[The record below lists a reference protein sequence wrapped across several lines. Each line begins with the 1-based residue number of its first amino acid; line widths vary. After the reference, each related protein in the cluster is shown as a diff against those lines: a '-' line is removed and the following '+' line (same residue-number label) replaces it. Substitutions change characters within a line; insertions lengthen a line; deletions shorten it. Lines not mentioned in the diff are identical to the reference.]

1 MTAAP
6 MAIGVVDALVSKH
19 LWDTDRHQHV
29 PVRPEGYRDRHWVHF
44 FSGIPIDFTI
54 NLHLKFLL

>member
-19 LWDTDRHQHV
+19 LWETV
-29 PVRPEGYRDRHWVHF
+29 SVRPEGYRDQHWVHF
-44 FSGIPIDFTI
+44 FLEIPFDFTVK
-54 NLHLKFLL
+54 LHLESSYHDLEL